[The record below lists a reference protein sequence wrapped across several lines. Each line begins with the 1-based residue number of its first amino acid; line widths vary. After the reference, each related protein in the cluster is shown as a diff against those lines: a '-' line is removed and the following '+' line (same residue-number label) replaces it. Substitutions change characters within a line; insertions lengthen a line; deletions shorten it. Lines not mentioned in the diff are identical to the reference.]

1 MFKFFKKDKKEKEIK
16 ERGIFSTLIYQNDHI
31 KLNYRAIKLNSGDYF
46 NSTYIDD
53 FIKQSDYLKENY
65 NEYIDHSNIITLF
78 IFNSSIK
85 LNEIF
90 ELLNAND
97 KTDFSLKMFLNED
110 QKTFETFILI
120 SGSIAAYKKVIRN
133 IYNQENKVVQ
143 RMIEELYNTN
153 SCYFK
158 DFIEENIMQEN
169 LFINYDNIEKKFKEN
184 RITDEIILYNIDP
197 FEDIKNKLVQ
207 YIPDIHNDTVL
218 DLCNITIY
226 IFDISIIS
234 LIKLLETNY
243 NITYEDYTKT
253 QYQSIAFNGA
263 EQNVNDIIINNIPYS
278 GTLLELG
285 NRLTESY
292 NQLKEIGIPNN
303 ELVKYLLMGN
313 QCNMILTL
321 RINDIFDI
329 IDDIENLSYKEKMLS
344 QMILAFSKILDS
356 LGIKNTKIENYKKY
370 EQDLA
375 DSSITTEIIDKVR
388 IEYEDIPD
396 LSDLI
401 HEDEYG
407 NMTYDPNDFI

>member
-97 KTDFSLKMFLNED
+97 KTDFSLKMFLSED
-110 QKTFETFILI
+110 QKTFETFILV
-120 SGSIAAYKKVIRN
+120 SGSISAYKKVIRN
-133 IYNQENKVVQ
+133 IYNQENKIVQ

-184 RITDEIILYNIDP
+184 KITDEIILYNIDP
-197 FEDIKNKLVQ
+197 FEDIKNKLIQ
-207 YIPDIHNDTVL
+207 YIPDIHDDTVL

-253 QYQSIAFNGA
+253 QYQSIAFNGS

-278 GTLLELG
+278 GSLLELG
-285 NRLTESY
+285 NKLTQSY
-292 NQLKEIGIPNN
+292 NQLKEMGIPNN

-313 QCNMILTL
+313 QSNMILTL

-329 IDDIENLSYKEKMLS
+329 IDNIENLSYKEKMLS

-396 LSDLI
+396 LSELI